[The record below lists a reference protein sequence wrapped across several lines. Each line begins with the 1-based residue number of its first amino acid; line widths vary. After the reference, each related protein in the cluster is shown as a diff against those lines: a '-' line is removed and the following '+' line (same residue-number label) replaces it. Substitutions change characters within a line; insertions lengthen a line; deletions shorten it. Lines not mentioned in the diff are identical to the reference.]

1 MNNHKC
7 NTKEINTKYA
17 IPPPGKEYK
26 GCANAQDGFSV
37 SFQANFSCLPTASF
51 AKLRVSFEETRR
63 NLRRHSWNSLSSFS
77 SFRLAT
83 SLSRC
88 FKWLAFPFSFFSFS
102 FFFSVYT
109 SVLLGS
115 LCQLWKME
123 IISKNYEE
131 GVVHTST
138 YSQNAGINCASDLR
152 HGSKYMPGQPACR
165 TTVHFFFFLL
175 GLSYF

>member
-1 MNNHKC
+1 MLFR
-7 NTKEINTKYA
+7 
-17 IPPPGKEYK
+17 PPGRNIR
-26 GCANAQDGFSV
+26 GV
-37 SFQANFSCLPTASF
+37 PTLRMASRSLF
-51 AKLRVSFEETRR
+51 KQISRVCPLLALRSYACPLKRPAAICGGILEILSLHFLLFDS
-63 NLRRHSWNSLSSFS
+63 LRRCHGALNGWHFLFPSFL
-77 SFRLAT
+77 FL
-83 SLSRC
+83 
-88 FKWLAFPFSFFSFS
+88 